1 MLSNERIRELWENYS
16 PTQGIESFARA
27 VEAEVRKEDEAL
39 IRQLMLA
46 LDDCAED
53 SETVVNDYVQ
63 AYGES
68 FRPNRLKGLRDIV
81 AKAKEA
87 LDAARLRLLDSDL
100 SHLTERGKEAWAGVD
115 PQKLRESGG
124 L

>member
-16 PTQGIESFARA
+16 PTQGIESFART

-68 FRPNRLKGLRDIV
+68 FRPHRLQGLRDIV

-87 LDAARLRLLDSDL
+87 LAAARLRLLDSDL
-100 SHLTERGKEAWAGVD
+100 AKLTERGAVAWAGVD
-115 PQKLRESGG
+115 PQELRDGG
-124 L
+124 AL